1 MGIHYLFG
9 NPAGWIFSTDM
20 RTFTVV
26 TGGDYSKEE
35 IADYIRT
42 MRQEGKP
49 YEKISNKLYCAAAEN
64 GFENLDKMMAE
75 NGWEFI
81 GTDGNLITMRCYY
94 KDKKAVWVRIE
105 FDINSVWQLWNFGDE
120 FSYDLQSNGYKT
132 MDNAK

>member
-1 MGIHYLFG
+1 
-9 NPAGWIFSTDM
+9 
-20 RTFTVV
+20 
-26 TGGDYSKEE
+26 
-35 IADYIRT
+35 
-42 MRQEGKP
+42 
-49 YEKISNKLYCAAAEN
+49 
-64 GFENLDKMMAE
+64 MMAE